1 MMLSRVPSRPD
12 GLLVRFWG
20 VRGSTNAS
28 GRSFQEVG
36 SHTPCVEIRCG
47 DRLFV
52 VDAGTGIGALG
63 GALGDD
69 APEEID
75 ILLSHLHLDHVIG
88 LPFFRPLHLGR
99 TVRIHAG
106 NLGGESPKE
115 PLERLFSPPLFPLR
129 LDEIDPAVSYHG
141 FRAGETLRLPDG
153 ATVATCTLDHPSGST
168 GYRFDHGGRSVCYV
182 SDVEHH
188 EPWPSPDLVR
198 FIQGADLVIYDAM
211 FSQVQYPACRGWGH
225 STWEAGVALC
235 RAGEAGAMAIFH
247 LHPTHDDAYLRG
259 VEAQA
264 QAAMPTAFVAREG
277 ACLVF
282 APVA

>member
-36 SHTPCVEIRCG
+36 GHTACVEIRCG

-63 GALGDD
+63 AALGDG

-88 LPFFRPLHLGR
+88 LPFFKPLHLGR
-99 TVRIHAG
+99 PVRIHAG
-106 NLGGESPKE
+106 NLGGASPKE
-115 PLERLFSPPLFPLR
+115 ALDRLFSPPLFPLR

-141 FRAGETLRLPDG
+141 FRAGEPLRLPDG
-153 ATVATCTLDHPSGST
+153 MVVATCLLDHPSGST

-198 FIQGADLVIYDAM
+198 FIRGADLVIYDAM
-211 FSQVQYPACRGWGH
+211 FSEAQYPACRGWGH
-225 STWEAGVALC
+225 STWQAGVALC
-235 RAGEAGAMAIFH
+235 RAGEVGAMAIFH
-247 LHPTHDDAYLRG
+247 LHPAQDDAALRA
-259 VEAQA
+259 VEALA
-264 QAAMPTAFVAREG
+264 QAEMPTAFVAREG